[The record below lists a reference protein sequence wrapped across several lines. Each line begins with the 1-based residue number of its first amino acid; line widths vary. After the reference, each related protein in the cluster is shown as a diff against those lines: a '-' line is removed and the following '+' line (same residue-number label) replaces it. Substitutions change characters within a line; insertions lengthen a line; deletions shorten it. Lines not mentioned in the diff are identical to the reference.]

1 MAHKIGDI
9 LLVKHPTD
17 ETISYQF
24 PIRKAWIDKEECYYM
39 TNQPTDLLTMYKGE
53 EFEVV
58 SEGSGRIL
66 ENLSCEEPEE
76 DMVMMAVPRPT
87 RPPY

>member
-1 MAHKIGDI
+1 
-9 LLVKHPTD
+9 
-17 ETISYQF
+17 
-24 PIRKAWIDKEECYYM
+24 M

-66 ENLSCEEPEE
+66 ENLSCSEKEEPEE